1 LCDGVKAPLRGT
13 TCYRPPDF
21 VKPGVSPKRTLFNH
35 KKHILSV
42 VSLYQ
47 ITAAGYYFERQQD

>member
-1 LCDGVKAPLRGT
+1 MGGTDTMMVVKVQRPGEKISSPGISYFPLRL
-13 TCYRPPDF
+13 RA
-21 VKPGVSPKRTLFNH
+21 
-35 KKHILSV
+35 SV